1 MINNRVNILIATV
14 AAIAMALG
22 LTPVRAQETSAAPA
36 MNAAEMKAMSGMDSG
51 TMQQDSEPAM
61 KPGDMMMGAMQ
72 GGSPPPDTRDPH
84 AYSDGFDFGA
94 IPRPRFADEQ
104 NFGMLLVNRLE
115 SVNTDTNTTTT
126 YDLQAWYGRDY
137 DRLVLKAEGDIDNGK
152 LEDASTELLWGHAVA
167 AFWDTQ
173 LGLRHDSGEA
183 PSRNW
188 LAVGIQGLAPYW
200 FEVDATAY
208 VGQDSRTALSLEVEY
223 ELLFTQKL
231 ILQPRLEANW
241 YGKRDPDRGL
251 GKGLTDISAGLR
263 LRYEIRREFAPYI
276 GIEWANKFGETRDLA
291 RAAGQDAS
299 ETRYLAGLRFWF

>member
-1 MINNRVNILIATV
+1 MINNSATILTTMV
-14 AAIAMALG
+14 MALG
-22 LTPVRAQETSAAPA
+22 LSPVQAQETSAAPA
-36 MNAAEMKAMSGMDSG
+36 MTAAQMKAMPGMDSG
-51 TMQQDSEPAM
+51 TMQQASKPVM
-61 KPGDMMMGAMQ
+61 KQGDMMMDSMQ
-72 GGSPPPDTRDPH
+72 GGSPPPDARDPH
-84 AYSDGFDFGA
+84 AYSDGYDFGA

-104 NFGMLLVNRLE
+104 NFGSLLVNRLE

-137 DRLVLKAEGDIDNGK
+137 DRLVLKAEGDVDNGK
-152 LEDASTELLWGHAVA
+152 LEEASTELLWGHAVA
-167 AFWDTQ
+167 AFWDAQ

-208 VGQDSRTALSLEVEY
+208 VGENSRTALSLEVEY
-223 ELLFTQKL
+223 ELLFTQQL

-276 GIEWANKFGETRDLA
+276 GIEWTNKFGETKDLA
-291 RAAGQDAS
+291 QAAGQDSS